1 MSDGVGAVTSELR
14 GLILAGGRRRRL
26 GRDKA
31 TLEFGGRSQLERAT
45 DLLGEHLD
53 HVHLSVRAG
62 QFKNAVRFDHEL
74 IFDVY
79 DHFGPAAGIL
89 SAHRAFPEVAWV
101 VLACDMPLVDGAIIG
116 ALIEQRDSRKAAT
129 VFANPRDGLPEPL
142 CAIYEPGTLARF
154 RRLPEE
160 EIEMG
165 PRALLIQSEL
175 RELELPRANALDNV
189 NTPEDL
195 VRINDLLS

>member
-1 MSDGVGAVTSELR
+1 MSDGIGPMPTELR
-14 GLILAGGRRRRL
+14 GLILAGGWSRRM

-31 TLEFGGRSQLERAT
+31 KLEFGGRSQLERAA
-45 DLLGEHLD
+45 DLLAEYLD

-62 QFKNAVRFDHEL
+62 QFNNTVRFDHEL

-79 DHFGPAAGIL
+79 DNLGPAAGIL
-89 SAHRAFPEVAWV
+89 SAHRAFAEVAWV

-116 ALIEQRDSRKAAT
+116 TLIEQRDSRKAAT
-129 VFANPRDGLPEPL
+129 AFANPRDGLPEPL

-154 RRLPEE
+154 RRLAEDGLE
-160 EIEMG
+160 TS

-175 RELELPRANALDNV
+175 CELELPRSNALDNI
-189 NTPEDL
+189 NTPEDFA
-195 VRINDLLS
+195 RINDLLA